1 MSYDVTVIG
10 EIYLDH
16 VFSGFAGW
24 PAPGDEIFTDQY
36 QSELGGG
43 AVNTACTL
51 ARLGRSVRLIGMVGK
66 EQFTRIERRLA
77 HFNVSGNHLILSDKG
92 TGVTVSLSITEE
104 RTLFSYRGANE
115 DLVGL
120 LESSPDLLRS
130 AAASRHI
137 HLALPLPST
146 SVDRLLRPLSAL
158 GATTSL
164 DVGHHAE
171 WLQASSTVD
180 IMRAIDYLLPNAHEA
195 EVMQGSVANYLRFC
209 REIGVSAIV
218 KLGANGAVMIADG
231 RETQVSP
238 PNVRVVDTTGAGDAF
253 DGGFI
258 HGLLA
263 GLDPRACL
271 ELGCICGSLSTRN
284 PGSLEALPS
293 LEEIALAKETY
304 AA

>member
-16 VFSGFAGW
+16 VFSGFPGW
-24 PAPGDEIFTDQY
+24 PVPGDEIFTDQY
-36 QSELGGG
+36 KAELGGG
-43 AVNTACTL
+43 AVNTACAL
-51 ARLGRSVRLIGMVGK
+51 ARLGRSVRLVGVVGNGQLASAK
-66 EQFTRIERRLA
+66 QRLA
-77 HFNVSGNHLILSDKG
+77 HFGVSVDHLIVSEKN
-92 TGVTVSLSITEE
+92 TGVTVSISIAEE

-115 DLVGL
+115 DLIGL
-120 LESSPDLLRS
+120 LESSPELLQS

-137 HLALPLPST
+137 HLALPLPSS

-171 WLQASSTVD
+171 WLQASSTID
-180 IMRAIDYLLPNAHEA
+180 IMRAVDYLLPNAHEA

-209 REIGVSAIV
+209 GELGVSAIV
-218 KLGANGAVMIADG
+218 KLGADGAVMIADG
-231 RETQVSP
+231 RETRVSP
-238 PNVRVVDTTGAGDAF
+238 PNVRVIDTTGAGDAF

-263 GLDPRACL
+263 RLEPRQCL
-271 ELGCICGSLSTRN
+271 ELGCICGALSTRN

-293 LEEIALAKETY
+293 LEEIALVKETY

>member
-10 EIYLDH
+10 EVYLDH

-24 PAPGDEIFTDQY
+24 PRPGAEIFTDQY

-43 AVNTACTL
+43 AVNTACAL
-51 ARLGRSVRLIGMVGK
+51 ARLGRSVRLIGVVGK
-66 EQFTRIERRLA
+66 DQFASIKQRLA
-77 HFNVSGNHLILSDKG
+77 HFDLSADHLILSEKN
-92 TGVTVSLSITEE
+92 TGVTVSVSIAEE

-120 LESSPDLLRS
+120 LESSPELLHN
-130 AAASRHI
+130 AADSRHI
-137 HLALPLPST
+137 HLAFPLPALSAQH
-146 SVDRLLRPLSAL
+146 LLHPLNAL
-158 GATTSL
+158 GATISL

-180 IMRAIDYLLPNAHEA
+180 VIRAINYLLPNAHEA

-209 REIGVSAIV
+209 QELGVPAIV
-218 KLGANGAVMIADG
+218 KLGSEGAAMVVDG
-231 RETQVSP
+231 QQIRVSAP
-238 PNVRVVDTTGAGDAF
+238 SVRVVDTTGAGDAF

-263 GLDPRACL
+263 GFDPRACL
-271 ELGCICGSLSTRN
+271 EIACICGSLSTRT
-284 PGSLEALPS
+284 PGSLAALPTR
-293 LEEIALAKETY
+293 EEIALMKETY